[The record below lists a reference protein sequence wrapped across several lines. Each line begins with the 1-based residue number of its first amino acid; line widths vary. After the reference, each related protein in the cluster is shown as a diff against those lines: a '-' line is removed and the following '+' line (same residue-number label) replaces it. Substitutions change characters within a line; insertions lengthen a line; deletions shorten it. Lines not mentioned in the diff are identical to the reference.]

1 MQNSGDDDEMEP
13 VSSDE
18 PASSDGERAAAGL
31 LLHRGRNIS
40 EVVQELS
47 DAAVRHGLSG
57 GLPELARSL
66 GRVVEQEGT
75 ALMLQRA
82 AIVAGLRQ
90 MEQQQRHNDDPTV
103 LEELALPH
111 VLKQHMLYST
121 RWAGGRGCCVS
132 RGCGATDLHLSAERS
147 HFAMDA
153 RQRATL
159 KVEQLLE
166 NSYSSGA
173 TVAHTAT
180 YLDGPARSETLSR
193 RVALQHMLR
202 TLVSLVEHGCMG

>member
-1 MQNSGDDDEMEP
+1 MAYSKTHPLHCCSSSIPPPLHCSSRKCAHSSLGDYCTRNKGFFIHPPTLTGRRFLMQNSGDDDEMEP

-121 RWAGGRGCCVS
+121 RCAGRGCVS
-132 RGCGATDLHLSAERS
+132 RGCGGH
-147 HFAMDA
+147 
-153 RQRATL
+153 
-159 KVEQLLE
+159 
-166 NSYSSGA
+166 
-173 TVAHTAT
+173 
-180 YLDGPARSETLSR
+180 
-193 RVALQHMLR
+193 
-202 TLVSLVEHGCMG
+202 